1 MWGVVLLAFAK
12 KGPGFASILV
22 VKSGSWGQVKLV
34 SSDEVP
40 VESWSDLG
48 LYYWDVLGS
57 MGIISI

>member
-1 MWGVVLLAFAK
+1 MLLAFAK

-48 LYYWDVLGS
+48 LYY
-57 MGIISI
+57 